1 MHRGCSH
8 CEEVVDLYG
17 GDRPKYE
24 QLVDWLG
31 RAILYLI
38 LDMLGG
44 GISKDQFRSTIDC
57 YLDRVIDTEIEP
69 LYFCEVGFEEMPYL
83 DDLVI
88 LQIDVLEILQLNFG

>member
-38 LDMLGG
+38 LDMLGRWHF
-44 GISKDQFRSTIDC
+44 KRSVSFDNRLLPGSG
-57 YLDRVIDTEIEP
+57 YR
-69 LYFCEVGFEEMPYL
+69 Y
-83 DDLVI
+83 
-88 LQIDVLEILQLNFG
+88 